1 MSSRP
6 FDYTDMIAQ
15 AEALRAAWCG
25 VTKLFLDCD
34 RMTRQLLLMQQC
46 RIIIGVIT
54 SCILMG
60 SPMHTC
66 NHSATADAGLVHA
79 LCVGRPEGKESK
91 MSQSKF
97 RITTS
102 KRSHPSTF
110 APQFFFF
117 RTKSHL
123 FRYAIASL
131 ALTQFKPDPALA

>member
-79 LCVGRPEGKESK
+79 LSLSGLDYGLE
-91 MSQSKF
+91 
-97 RITTS
+97 TS
-102 KRSHPSTF
+102 RS
-110 APQFFFF
+110 AD
-117 RTKSHL
+117 RDHL
-123 FRYAIASL
+123 S
-131 ALTQFKPDPALA
+131 